1 MANSKEPK
9 TGLFIDKGRNGQWY
23 WKLKSKNGKI
33 IAGNGGFNNAAN
45 AIKSI
50 KATHTFFMS
59 HMVSFGI
66 HNNVSKKIIILAN
79 SSVLR
84 FIKKLS
90 VPPANLKK

>member
-23 WKLKSKNGKI
+23 WKLKSRNGKV

-50 KATHTFFMS
+50 NATNVFFMN
-59 HMVSFGI
+59 HLISFSI
-66 HNNVSKKIIILAN
+66 YNNVSKK
-79 SSVLR
+79 